1 MNLQK
6 LTDLKKHPISLLANL
21 AVHLS
26 ITLTM
31 FLLIAIVGYILVKG
45 LPYITPNF
53 FSLKYTTDN
62 VSAMP
67 SIINTLIIVLITLL
81 IATPLGIF
89 CAIYLCEYAKSNSTF
104 VKIIRLTTETLAG
117 IPSIIYGL
125 FGAIFFVDFCHIGKS
140 LLAGALTL
148 TIMVLPL
155 LIRTSEEALLSV
167 DPMYKE
173 GSYGLGA
180 GKLRTLFKII
190 LPSAIPGILSG
201 IILSIGR
208 IVGETAAIIY
218 TAGSNTD
225 LMESVFSAG
234 RTLSVH
240 MYLLSTEGL
249 YTDKTYAAAVLLILL
264 TIFINLLSNKVAT
277 LFKKGQM

>member
-1 MNLQK
+1 MICKIRELS
-6 LTDLKKHPISLLANL
+6 KHPLSLIAYL
-21 AVHLS
+21 AVHIAIG
-26 ITLTM
+26 ITL
-31 FLLIAIVGYILVKG
+31 FLLLFIVGYIVIKG
-45 LPYITPNF
+45 LPYLSADF
-53 FSLKYTTDN
+53 FSLSYNTEN
-62 VSAMP
+62 VSALP
-67 SIINTLIIVLITLL
+67 AILNTIIIACITLL

-89 CAIYLCEYAKSNSTF
+89 SAIYLCEYAKKESKL
-104 VKIIRLTTETLAG
+104 VALVRLTTETLSG

-125 FGAIFFVDFCHIGKS
+125 FGAIFFVDFCGIGKS
-140 LLAGALTL
+140 LLSGALTL

-155 LIRTSEEALLSV
+155 IIRTSEEALLFV

-218 TAGSNTD
+218 TAGSATD
-225 LMESVFSAG
+225 LVNNIFSAG

-240 MYLLSTEGL
+240 MYLLSSEGL

-264 TIFINLLSNKVAT
+264 ACVINLVSNKIAS
-277 LFKKGQM
+277 LFKKG